1 MAKRTTILK
10 VSGLRRAFGPNTIF
24 DKFSLEVRTG
34 EAIALTGR
42 NGAGKSTLLRCL
54 VGADRPDDGNVQ
66 VCGNPMSETSPEIRR
81 DVATVIDDLDFFPD
95 LSVVEHLDLLARAHG
110 IADPDEVVDEVL
122 EEVQLVP
129 QSGQLPGTLSSGQRR
144 RLALAT
150 AFVRPRKLLILDEP
164 EQRLDTEGRDLAG
177 TTAEVGATEGSGDR
191 LRQPRAGAGRQRR
204 HPGGTA
210 RSTARMSSLEA
221 GADDFA
227 YHEAPE
233 PRALT
238 PASPRELKRLI
249 KDWRAGRATRNVLQA
264 MSDAYVAVFAAVM
277 IGAMVVNV
285 ILKAQRTIAQCT
297 SASCLSARA
306 ILPWAAF
313 AAIVAIALAASRLF
327 GPVLASAAEGF
338 WLLDAPISR
347 AKLLRSRLVG
357 AVLAAFLG
365 GAVVGALVS
374 ALTGSGLVEVLVWVG
389 GHGTFGCRIGRLRC
403 RTAGRRAARPDAPG
417 DLRLRVTGRR
427 CALQCGG
434 GRGRVVQRW
443 ACSDNVGIELG
454 VIMIVASALVL
465 LVSGVLAALR
475 LGQIRRARLL
485 SGGALVSGISGAFF
499 ALDIGLARDIVVE
512 RRAIERGHV
521 HPRRGKGLG
530 LEALI
535 WREWQRLWRFPQPLL
550 VLAGTIVVPYAAD
563 ALGHEYAH
571 PGLCGT
577 RPLRRNHPA
586 ARRAP
591 GADAYRWVGS
601 LLALLSRPHQTRLDR
616 RACDLGRRSGPWRPL
631 RRTSGSATEPS
642 SGTVPEASMMAIAT
656 AAAGLLAAVRWTQ
669 AKGVDFGAP
678 MVASQAG
685 AFPPGL
691 VTNLFRGFDVCLLTT
706 APMLLGLLAVL
717 VAG

>member
-1 MAKRTTILK
+1 
-10 VSGLRRAFGPNTIF
+10 
-24 DKFSLEVRTG
+24 
-34 EAIALTGR
+34 
-42 NGAGKSTLLRCL
+42 
-54 VGADRPDDGNVQ
+54 
-66 VCGNPMSETSPEIRR
+66 
-81 DVATVIDDLDFFPD
+81 
-95 LSVVEHLDLLARAHG
+95 
-110 IADPDEVVDEVL
+110 
-122 EEVQLVP
+122 
-129 QSGQLPGTLSSGQRR
+129 
-144 RLALAT
+144 
-150 AFVRPRKLLILDEP
+150 
-164 EQRLDTEGRDLAG
+164 
-177 TTAEVGATEGSGDR
+177 
-191 LRQPRAGAGRQRR
+191 
-204 HPGGTA
+204 
-210 RSTARMSSLEA
+210 MSSLEA

-227 YHEAPE
+227 YRDAPE

-264 MSDAYVAVFAAVM
+264 ISDAYVAVFSAVM

-297 SASCLSARA
+297 SVSCLSARA

-313 AAIVAIALAASRLF
+313 AATVALALAASRLF

-347 AKLLRSRLVG
+347 ARLLRSRLIG

-365 GAVVGALVS
+365 GALVGALVA
-374 ALTGSGLVEVLVWVG
+374 ALTGSTATEIVVWSAATALSAAASVAFAAAQQGIERHVLTRVATYVFGLLGVGALFSVVGVAAEWFSLGLSDDLGIEIGLV
-389 GHGTFGCRIGRLRC
+389 
-403 RTAGRRAARPDAPG
+403 
-417 DLRLRVTGRR
+417 
-427 CALQCGG
+427 
-434 GRGRVVQRW
+434 
-443 ACSDNVGIELG
+443 
-454 VIMIVASALVL
+454 MIAASALVL
-465 LVSGVLAALR
+465 LVSGVLAARR

-485 SGGALVSGISGAFF
+485 TGGALVSGISGAFF

-530 LEALI
+530 LEALV

-563 ALGHEYAH
+563 ALGMSTLT
-571 PGLCGT
+571 PVF
-577 RPLRRNHPA
+577 A
-586 ARRAP
+586 A
-591 GADAYRWVGS
+591 
-601 LLALLSRPHQTRLDR
+601 LALFGATIPLLGGLRVLTRTGGLAR
-616 RACDLGRRSGPWRPL
+616 CLPFSLARIKLASIAVPAILAGIWAVATTPAYLGFGDGAVER
-631 RRTSGSATEPS
+631 
-642 SGTVPEASMMAIAT
+642 TVPDASLMAIAA

-706 APMLLGLLAVL
+706 APMLLGLSPMWSLVIATIAAIILLNSMDAEAIRARQAEQQKLLAQQKKEREEAAAAAKQRKRQRTRKL
-717 VAG
+717 

>member
-1 MAKRTTILK
+1 
-10 VSGLRRAFGPNTIF
+10 
-24 DKFSLEVRTG
+24 
-34 EAIALTGR
+34 
-42 NGAGKSTLLRCL
+42 
-54 VGADRPDDGNVQ
+54 
-66 VCGNPMSETSPEIRR
+66 
-81 DVATVIDDLDFFPD
+81 
-95 LSVVEHLDLLARAHG
+95 
-110 IADPDEVVDEVL
+110 
-122 EEVQLVP
+122 
-129 QSGQLPGTLSSGQRR
+129 
-144 RLALAT
+144 
-150 AFVRPRKLLILDEP
+150 
-164 EQRLDTEGRDLAG
+164 
-177 TTAEVGATEGSGDR
+177 
-191 LRQPRAGAGRQRR
+191 
-204 HPGGTA
+204 
-210 RSTARMSSLEA
+210 MSSLEA

-227 YHEAPE
+227 YREAPE

-264 MSDAYVAVFAAVM
+264 MSDAYVAVFSAVM

-285 ILKAQRTIAQCT
+285 VLKAQRTIAQCT

-306 ILPWAAF
+306 VLPWAAF
-313 AAIVAIALAASRLF
+313 AATVALALAASRLF

-357 AVLAAFLG
+357 AVVAAFLG

-374 ALTGSGLVEVLVWVG
+374 ALTGSTAIEVVVWSG
-389 GHGTFGCRIGRLRC
+389 A
-403 RTAGRRAARPDAPG
+403 TALSAAAA
-417 DLRLRVTGRR
+417 V
-427 CALQCGG
+427 AFAAAQ
-434 GRGRVVQRW
+434 Q
-443 ACSDNVGIELG
+443 GIERHVLTRVATYVFGLLG
-454 VIMIVASALVL
+454 VGALFSVVGVAAEWFSIGFSDDRGLELGLIMIAASALVL
-465 LVSGVLAALR
+465 LVSGVLAGRR
-475 LGQIRRARLL
+475 LGRIRRTRLV

-550 VLAGTIVVPYAAD
+550 VLAGTIVIPYAAD
-563 ALGHEYAH
+563 ALGMSTLT
-571 PGLCGT
+571 PVF
-577 RPLRRNHPA
+577 A
-586 ARRAP
+586 A
-591 GADAYRWVGS
+591 
-601 LLALLSRPHQTRLDR
+601 LALFGATIPLLGGLRVLTRTGGLAR
-616 RACDLGRRSGPWRPL
+616 CLPFSLARIKLASI
-631 RRTSGSATEPS
+631 
-642 SGTVPEASMMAIAT
+642 TVPAILAGIWAVATTPAYMGFGDGAVARNVPDASFMAIAT

-706 APMLLGLLAVL
+706 APMLLGLSPMWSLAIASIAAMIL
-717 VAG
+717 LNSMDAETIRARQAEQQKQLAAQKKQREEAAAASKQRKR

>member
-1 MAKRTTILK
+1 
-10 VSGLRRAFGPNTIF
+10 
-24 DKFSLEVRTG
+24 
-34 EAIALTGR
+34 
-42 NGAGKSTLLRCL
+42 
-54 VGADRPDDGNVQ
+54 
-66 VCGNPMSETSPEIRR
+66 
-81 DVATVIDDLDFFPD
+81 
-95 LSVVEHLDLLARAHG
+95 
-110 IADPDEVVDEVL
+110 
-122 EEVQLVP
+122 
-129 QSGQLPGTLSSGQRR
+129 
-144 RLALAT
+144 
-150 AFVRPRKLLILDEP
+150 
-164 EQRLDTEGRDLAG
+164 
-177 TTAEVGATEGSGDR
+177 
-191 LRQPRAGAGRQRR
+191 
-204 HPGGTA
+204 
-210 RSTARMSSLEA
+210 MSSLEA

-238 PASPRELKRLI
+238 PASPRELKQLI

-264 MSDAYVAVFAAVM
+264 MSDAYVAVFGAVM

-285 ILKAQRTIAQCT
+285 VLKAQRTIAQCS

-313 AAIVAIALAASRLF
+313 AAIVAIALATSRLF

-365 GAVVGALVS
+365 GGVVGALVS
-374 ALTGSGLVEVLVWVG
+374 ALTGSGMVEVLVWSGATALSAAASVAFAAAQQGVERHVLARLAAYVFGVLGVG
-389 GHGTFGCRIGRLRC
+389 ALFSVVGVA
-403 RTAGRRAARPDAPG
+403 AGWFSAG
-417 DLRLRVTGRR
+417 LL
-427 CALQCGG
+427 
-434 GRGRVVQRW
+434 
-443 ACSDNVGIELG
+443 DNVGIELG

-465 LVSGVLAALR
+465 LVSAVLAGLR
-475 LGQIRRARLL
+475 LNRIRRTRLV

-530 LEALI
+530 LEALV
-535 WREWQRLWRFPQPLL
+535 WREWQRLWRFPQPMV
-550 VLAGTIVVPYAAD
+550 VLAGTIVIPYAAD
-563 ALGHEYAH
+563 ALGMSTLT
-571 PGLCGT
+571 PVF
-577 RPLRRNHPA
+577 A
-586 ARRAP
+586 A
-591 GADAYRWVGS
+591 
-601 LLALLSRPHQTRLDR
+601 LALFGATIPLLGGLRVLTRTGGLAR
-616 RACDLGRRSGPWRPL
+616 CLPFSLARIKLASIAVPAILAAIWAVATTPAYLGFGDGAVQR
-631 RRTSGSATEPS
+631 
-642 SGTVPEASMMAIAT
+642 TVPDASMMAVAT

-706 APMLLGLLAVL
+706 APMLLGLSPFWSLGIAAIAATIL
-717 VAG
+717 LNSMDAEALRARQAEQQKQLEAQKKQRAEASAAAKQRKR